1 MAIVLK
7 PRSNKQGVVELASDL
22 ALLNGRPDYQ
32 VLVKDLGLF
41 EWVVSGV
48 VDNDNIYPALNGYWS
63 KVLESNESVNLD
75 YTPEDID
82 NKSSSIAVDGTSDV
96 KYPTTKAVKIYADS
110 LILGLLND
118 RGSFTPGGTS
128 PGAWPTTGGSGVGG
142 AIKKGD
148 IWFCSASGF
157 MGTTAVVAGASF
169 RALVDSP
176 GQTATNWN
184 VLSAGAISITNP
196 TLQQVTTAG
205 ATTAVQSVSII
216 NNLSTSTFTASS
228 TGGNGGAEIGYSSSL
243 KGFLNVSNGSNTAT
257 VRAND
262 LTADRTYQLP
272 NSSGTLALTSQ
283 VGSSYNVWAA
293 NLTQS
298 GTNAPTATILQ
309 NTLGG
314 TVVIT
319 RESTG
324 FYKLTL
330 SQAFPSGKTAIFTK
344 GVSNTPSIP
353 KDVIVTRFGSSEV
366 VVLTGGAGVYEDDVL
381 NAYSVEIRVY
391 P

>member
-1 MAIVLK
+1 
-7 PRSNKQGVVELASDL
+7 
-22 ALLNGRPDYQ
+22 LNGRPDYQ